1 MRYGLYFKLFD
12 RRVYAICIYV
22 YPRICIRIHIRYK
35 VMFRTAGAV
44 EMRECVMVTPAAR
57 KSFVSKKKRGQER
70 EREEKRREKEK
81 KPFIFTTRPR
91 RSNKISLT
99 AEKTNHSEFDLYI
112 LSGYANT
119 PIRARRA

>member
-1 MRYGLYFKLFD
+1 
-12 RRVYAICIYV
+12 
-22 YPRICIRIHIRYK
+22 
-35 VMFRTAGAV
+35 
-44 EMRECVMVTPAAR
+44 MRECVMVTPAAR
-57 KSFVSKKKRGQER
+57 KSFVSKKSEGKRER

-119 PIRARRA
+119 PIRPSSVIVNGAIAEL